1 MELKTN
7 YQYTYFIY
15 PFAIKEEN
23 YKKYVTNLMKNKK
36 YKLKFFD
43 VFKDVELYKYFV
55 PNAKEKLFQDFSYTT
70 EKILAFEKF
79 NLSHRIKL
87 LEEQNCLTFE
97 YLLEDEIQAK
107 IDEKDGIFFNIPKIE
122 LICFKTGICFLTIKT
137 HLVETDKF
145 SDVLNFNY
153 KFENINFENKN
164 IKKLKNIKIQTDK
177 LNNMNKI
184 SELIEEIIG
193 QKLDSRKLD
202 IEENLFLVYT
212 YVCIDS
218 NYWNKD
224 KDFESIE
231 NEFVKLAEVKKSDI
245 NVNVDYDKLSM
256 LANSTYMKMRINN
269 RCAAIICSSTDPS
282 NYTKLPEVYE
292 NQYLYTYIIAMHQRY
307 YLKKL
312 NKEFEIKPGVTLK
325 RFIKFTND
333 IWITEI
339 TTDAFGQKIYK
350 RCKEK
355 FNLEEIFNQVK
366 SKYDIFYKKLNIE
379 KNKKTNII
387 VIVLLVMCLLVSG
400 ANLCSWLF
408 LK

>member
-1 MELKTN
+1 
-7 YQYTYFIY
+7 
-15 PFAIKEEN
+15 
-23 YKKYVTNLMKNKK
+23 
-36 YKLKFFD
+36 
-43 VFKDVELYKYFV
+43 
-55 PNAKEKLFQDFSYTT
+55 
-70 EKILAFEKF
+70 
-79 NLSHRIKL
+79 
-87 LEEQNCLTFE
+87 
-97 YLLEDEIQAK
+97 
-107 IDEKDGIFFNIPKIE
+107 
-122 LICFKTGICFLTIKT
+122 
-137 HLVETDKF
+137 
-145 SDVLNFNY
+145 
-153 KFENINFENKN
+153 
-164 IKKLKNIKIQTDK
+164 
-177 LNNMNKI
+177 MNKI
-184 SELIEEIIG
+184 TELIEEIIG
-193 QKLDSRKLD
+193 QKLESRKLE

-256 LANSTYMKMRINN
+256 LANSSYMKMRINN
-269 RCAAIICSSTDPS
+269 RCAAIICSSTDS
-282 NYTKLPEVYE
+282 VNYTKLPEVYE

-312 NKEFEIKPGVTLK
+312 NKEFETKSAVTLK
-325 RFIKFTND
+325 RFIKFINN
-333 IWITEI
+333 IWITEL

-379 KNKKTNII
+379 KNKKSNII
-387 VIVLLVMCLLVSG
+387 VILLLIMCLLVGG